1 MSGCDVNESCLS
13 VDKTATASANSREV
27 SEKTEQ
33 PGYVSSKKSSTN
45 KTPYSYD
52 DQAVSESASDS
63 HSSSSTEQ
71 SAASSSSNEEASES
85 TKRVSND
92 ATDRSNSDQTPMQ
105 STVRPSDS
113 ATFIAPAKTDNG
125 SDDEDNNDE
134 SGEEESDNDGTSE
147 GDSDAEMEDTETSEH
162 SEESD
167 VPEPKHIEAWRKG
180 IAKPECTGV
189 PKSIRA
195 ASPTTTIAAA
205 PIQRRTG
212 RMKIKIFVKDR
223 GMKSELKKLT
233 EPELKLRLEREI
245 ISTKS
250 RIQSCKVMPSGDIRL
265 FTTDTRGT
273 ASLTRPRG
281 WRPGAFGKGASVW
294 GIWSE
299 RPIVLR

>member
-1 MSGCDVNESCLS
+1 
-13 VDKTATASANSREV
+13 
-27 SEKTEQ
+27 
-33 PGYVSSKKSSTN
+33 
-45 KTPYSYD
+45 
-52 DQAVSESASDS
+52 
-63 HSSSSTEQ
+63 
-71 SAASSSSNEEASES
+71 
-85 TKRVSND
+85 
-92 ATDRSNSDQTPMQ
+92 MQ

-113 ATFIAPAKTDNG
+113 ATFIAPAETDNG
-125 SDDEDNNDE
+125 SDDEDNDE

-147 GDSDAEMEDTETSEH
+147 GDSDNSSSGDEITEMEDTETSEQ
-162 SEESD
+162 SEGSD
-167 VPEPKHIEAWRKG
+167 ASDLKPIEVWRKG
-180 IAKPECTGV
+180 VTKPEITGV
-189 PKSIRA
+189 PKSVRA
-195 ASPTTTIAAA
+195 ASPTTTVAAA

-223 GMKSELKKLT
+223 GMKSELKRLT

-250 RIQSCKVMPSGDIRL
+250 RIQSCKVMPSGDTRL

-299 RPIVLR
+299 RPMVLR